1 MIKLFKKHPS
11 ACGVDLGSK
20 MIKIASACAAGEK
33 KGINI
38 LCNEISKRETP
49 QLVGLGDKERLLG

>member
-1 MIKLFKKHPS
+1 
-11 ACGVDLGSK
+11 

-49 QLVGLGDKERLLG
+49 TLVGLGDKERLIGVKA